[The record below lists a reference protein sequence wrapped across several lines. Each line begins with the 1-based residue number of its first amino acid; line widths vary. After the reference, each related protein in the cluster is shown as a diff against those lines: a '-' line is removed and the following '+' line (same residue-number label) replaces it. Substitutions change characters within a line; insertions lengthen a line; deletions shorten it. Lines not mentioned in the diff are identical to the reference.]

1 MTRGGC
7 YARENVTSIARPPAR
22 GGNQIGSPPSS
33 TKSCISLGKGVPVT
47 SFRTSWMI
55 SNPPP
60 ESPSKAPPFH
70 SVTPGMCGLE
80 RTLTSFGGRCFPQ
93 FGSMTTAA
101 PVDYGHGPGVSIPQA
116 QTLSEWNVSAVHI
129 AAAQIP
135 TGGSN
140 AHLAG
145 VFGAPIAWPII
156 PIHVVLLPDGRV
168 MSYGTHGPDRSPD
181 FRTHRILDTLKQFRS
196 ALHRP
201 EFQAN
206 RSEPHSDAAHQS
218 GNAGAGT
225 LHALLLR
232 QVRRSFDCAAGYG

>member
-1 MTRGGC
+1 MLKASLCAVTLAVC
-7 YARENVTSIARPPAR
+7 PYAMADTGEVQQVQSDIQHWIDRLQDETD
-22 GGNQIGSPPSS
+22 
-33 TKSCISLGKGVPVT
+33 K
-47 SFRTSWMI
+47 
-55 SNPPP
+55 
-60 ESPSKAPPFH
+60 
-70 SVTPGMCGLE
+70 
-80 RTLTSFGGRCFPQ
+80 
-93 FGSMTTAA
+93 AA
-101 PVDYGHGPGVSIPQA
+101 PVDYGYGPGVSIPQA